1 MQQMPKLRAR
11 CEKQGDVAVLWVY
24 GDIGYEADAASVVQA
39 INEIPRD
46 TPIVVRINSLGG
58 YVFDGIAIYSALR
71 ERKNVTTRID
81 GIAASAAAIIALAGR
96 PVQSNKHGQLY
107 VHRAWMAAVGNAKT
121 MRETAAWLDKI
132 DESIIDIVAAKTH
145 KDRETVVKWL
155 DGEDDGTLFN
165 AMEAMNSGLVDVVL
179 PESQD
184 IPDNTIDNEP
194 RAAIPVIEAFVPQNP
209 PGGDGVGIEGEW
221 TRPTLG
227 DFTEDRW
234 QDLTEEERRKIA
246 RYFGFAASLE
256 TFDDLKFPHHFPPS
270 AGDKDGK
277 PSLNGVR
284 NALARLPQAKGISE
298 EDKRR
303 IEAHLRAHLPQGD
316 SSSRD
321 DSGKV
326 IADALRRLLSR
337 RVEDVSSAG

>member
-1 MQQMPKLRAR
+1 MPKLRAR

-121 MRETAAWLDKI
+121 MREAAAWLDKI
-132 DESIIDIVAAKTH
+132 DESIIEIVSAKTH
-145 KDRETVVKWL
+145 KDRDTVVRWL

-165 AMEAMNSGLVDVVL
+165 ASEAMNSGLVDVVL
-179 PESQD
+179 PEEQESTAPGDSTPGTPQD
-184 IPDNTIDNEP
+184 AVP
-194 RAAIPVIEAFVPQNP
+194 AIHAFIPQNP
-209 PGGDGVGIEGEW
+209 PGGDGIGIEGEW

-284 NALARLPQAKGISE
+284 TALARLPQVKGISE

-303 IEAHLRAHLPQGD
+303 IEAHLRAHLPQED

-326 IADALRRLLSR
+326 IADALRRLLLR
-337 RVEDVSSAG
+337 RVEYATSG